1 MKTRKI
7 NLALERSEKNSF
19 VIGLR
24 SYHSKDSKKRN
35 KLKGFIEPGVLR
47 NIGKNNKRNTLKK
60 K

>member
-1 MKTRKI
+1 MKTRKME
-7 NLALERSEKNSF
+7 LALERPEKNSF

-47 NIGKNNKRNTLKK
+47 NIGKK
-60 K
+60 